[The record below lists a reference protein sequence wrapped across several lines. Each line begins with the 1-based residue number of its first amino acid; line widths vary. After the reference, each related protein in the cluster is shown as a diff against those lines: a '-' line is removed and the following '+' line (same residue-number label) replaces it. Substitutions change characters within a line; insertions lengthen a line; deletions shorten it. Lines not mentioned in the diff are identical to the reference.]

1 MNATD
6 QAPTRAAVLALRE
19 EQVVVGEAYD
29 FLDEKRLLLA
39 AELLRQLEAYARLCA
54 RIESLAHTA
63 GRQLAAAVGHHG
75 LEGLGV
81 YPTVTLAGAHVGMTQ
96 RNFMGVTLVETALAG
111 AESTE
116 PEARRAAAN
125 PSPEAVQCRQAFSEL
140 LQQGALLAGVS
151 GNLYRLQVEYRL
163 TERRARALENV
174 IIPEIKQALRVMDT
188 HLEELDF
195 EDAVRVRLQAR
206 LHQPAIG

>member
-1 MNATD
+1 MTATD

-19 EQVVVGEAYD
+19 ERLVVGEAYD

-39 AELLRQLEAYARLCA
+39 AELLRQLEAYASLGA
-54 RIESLAHTA
+54 RIEALAHTA

-75 LEGLGV
+75 LEGLSV
-81 YPTVTLAGAHVGMTQ
+81 YPAAVLAGAQVGMTQ
-96 RNFMGVTLVETALAG
+96 RNFMGVTLVDTSLDEAPAETA
-111 AESTE
+111 
-116 PEARRAAAN
+116 ARRVAAN
-125 PSPEAVQCRQAFSEL
+125 PSPEAERCGAAFSEL
-140 LQQGALLAGVS
+140 LQPAVRLAGIS
-151 GNLYRLQVEYRL
+151 GNLYRLQAEYRI

-174 IIPEIKQALRVMDT
+174 IIPEIEQALRVMDT

-206 LHQPAIG
+206 SHQPAT